1 MDNYFAEHFVTKFI
15 KVDHDCILLWP
26 GVRAFDAIPL
36 VSLFRFFFRYDRQ
49 FWSSVLLHQTT
60 EEV

>member
-1 MDNYFAEHFVTKFI
+1 MDNYFAEHFVAKFI
-15 KVDHDCILLWP
+15 KVDRDCILLWP
-26 GVRAFDAIPL
+26 VRAFDAIPL
-36 VSLFRFFFRYDRQ
+36 VSLVPFFFFRYDRQ

>member
-15 KVDHDCILLWP
+15 KVDRDCILLWP
-26 GVRAFDAIPL
+26 VRAFDAIPF
-36 VSLFRFFFRYDRQ
+36 VILFRLLLRHDRQ